1 MSDSALDRRLAE
13 SIRAHRLAA
22 ALSLELLAERTGVSR
37 AMLSRIERGESS
49 PTAQLLNRLCG
60 GLGIS
65 LSALFAAAEAPA
77 TPVARRADQPV
88 WRDPASGYL
97 RRAVSPPRAAVSLVE
112 VIFPAGRTVAFDPLP
127 APAPE
132 QQVWVLAGGLDLTLG
147 DAAPVRL
154 LEGDCLWMRLDAP
167 IRFHNPTQ
175 RETRYL
181 VALSRSAG
189 A

>member
-1 MSDSALDRRLAE
+1 MSDSVLDDRLAA
-13 SIRAHRLAA
+13 SIREHRLAA
-22 ALSLELLAERTGVSR
+22 ALSLDALAERAGVSR

-65 LSALFAAAEAPA
+65 LSALFAAAEAPE
-77 TPVARRADQPV
+77 TPIARRAEQPV

-97 RRAVSPPRAAVSLVE
+97 RRAVSPPRASVSLVE
-112 VIFPAGRTVAFDPLP
+112 VVFPAGGTVAFDPLP

-132 QQVWVLAGGLDLTLG
+132 QQVWVLDGALDLTLG
-147 DAAPVRL
+147 AAAPVRL
-154 LEGDCLWMRLDAP
+154 LAGDCLWMRLDAP
-167 IRFHNPTQ
+167 IRFHNPTL

-181 VALSRSAG
+181 VALSRGAG

>member
-1 MSDSALDRRLAE
+1 MSDSVLDDRLAA
-13 SIRAHRLAA
+13 SIREHRLAA
-22 ALSLELLAERTGVSR
+22 ALSLDALAERAGVSR

-65 LSALFAAAEAPA
+65 LSALFAAAEAPE
-77 TPVARRADQPV
+77 TPIARRAEQPV

-97 RRAVSPPRAAVSLVE
+97 RRAVSPPRASVSLVE
-112 VIFPAGRTVAFDPLP
+112 VEFPAGGTVAFDPLP

-132 QQVWVLAGGLDLTLG
+132 QQVWVLDGALDLTLG
-147 DAAPVRL
+147 AAAPVRL
-154 LEGDCLWMRLDAP
+154 LAGDCLWMRLDAP
-167 IRFHNPTQ
+167 IRFHNPTL

-181 VALSRSAG
+181 VALSRGAG